1 VGKTLLERQKIVE
14 TIPNIPASSF
24 TVLQLI
30 DVFQSLYPLDWQRLV
45 QRYGLYGEKR
55 RYTVTTYLSNRLDL
69 YSKQADSLLF
79 PLTPYSEDR
88 SKDYRRPVKEERK
101 RFDSPWIAV
110 FKKIE
115 PAETWERAGDGQVPT
130 GSAAS

>member
-14 TIPNIPASSF
+14 TITNIPASSF
-24 TVLQLI
+24 TVLQFI
-30 DVFQSLYPLDWQRLV
+30 DVFQSFYPLDWQRLV

-69 YSKQADSLLF
+69 YSKQLDSLLL

-88 SKDYRRPVKEERK
+88 SKDYRGPTKEERK
-101 RFDSPWIAV
+101 RFGSPWIAV
-110 FKKIE
+110 FKKRE
-115 PAETWERAGDGQVPT
+115 PPETWETAGDGQVPT
-130 GSAAS
+130 ASAAS